1 MRNWHSP
8 RNRSNCVGHWAFR
21 ICGSCLPRFIIV
33 YQAMHAFRPSAPCI
47 ASHLLP
53 AQAPVVH
60 RAFAECLDLDVSVYI
75 DGASIDP
82 GHIISRGMCSIG
94 VTFLLGAAC
103 VHICFLA
110 QLSYARLPPSLGW
123 MHACTCAAGVLS
135 LSVCLALHSY
145 SYHCMHDA
153 CVALFDV
160 HNCVALLADATLI
173 AHACEICIS

>member
-1 MRNWHSP
+1 
-8 RNRSNCVGHWAFR
+8 
-21 ICGSCLPRFIIV
+21 
-33 YQAMHAFRPSAPCI
+33 MHRG
-47 ASHLLP
+47 
-53 AQAPVVH
+53 
-60 RAFAECLDLDVSVYI
+60 FAECLDLDVSVYI

-110 QLSYARLPPSLGW
+110 QLSYARLPLRRLVGCMRALRSRSV
-123 MHACTCAAGVLS
+123 ALS

-145 SYHCMHDA
+145 CYHCMHDA

-173 AHACEICIS
+173 AHAHELCIS